1 MGCEITTIRNNNKS
15 KEISS
20 RTNLYDDDTTL
31 EKSMDCTIETVTSD
45 CSDLS
50 VGNAFNESD
59 IEIYNITDDIEY
71 SIPVPKMTKSR
82 METPATICTI
92 DTINSLRS
100 RRLLKVLLD
109 SGSRKT
115 LINRSVLPKNT
126 VTKKLQKGQTLKT
139 LAGKVAACEMVTL
152 RDLRLPEFD
161 KNRRIEQQ
169 KALVFDTEC
178 RYDIILGTD
187 FLSKAGISINYDTG
201 FMEWYE
207 NIIPLRDP
215 IGLNA
220 ETFDEMEDSLFIQI
234 EDELLGEDWLDSY
247 ATEILDAKYSVLD
260 IDGVVNDMN
269 HLTDNQ
275 KDDMRNL
282 LNKHKKLFD
291 GTLGVY
297 PHKKFHIDTDGSM
310 TPVHARAYPVPRV
323 HLETFKKELQHLVE
337 LGVLV
342 PQGVSEWASPTFI
355 VPKKDGRVRW
365 ISDLRQLNK
374 VVKRKQYP
382 LPIISDI
389 LRKRI
394 GYEYFTKLD
403 ISMQYY
409 TFELD
414 EESQDLCTIVT
425 PFGKFKYARL
435 PMGLSC
441 SPDFA
446 QEVMENIFRDVDD
459 TDVYIDD
466 VGCFSNDWNSHMELM
481 EIVLRKLQENGFT
494 VNPLKC
500 EWAVK
505 ETDWLGYWLTPRGL
519 KPWKKK
525 IDAILHMD
533 RPRTATEIRRFVGC
547 VNYYRDM
554 WPSRAHVLKPLTD
567 LAGLAKNAPIV
578 WTDEMDESFKKMK
591 KLMSADALAAYPDHN
606 KKYYIFTDAS
616 DFQLGSCLMQ
626 DGRPVAYFTKK
637 LTGAQRNYTTMEKEL
652 LSIVATLKEFRSM
665 LLGAKIHIFT
675 DHKNLT
681 FENLT
686 TQRVLRWRSYVEE
699 YSPKIHYI
707 EGENNILADNL
718 SRLNR
723 LPSPTELE
731 MAKDLVQPSTDVE
744 VDELENYFDEDEID
758 DYHTDVIRSGVTD
771 PDIDDMLDSY
781 LNLPEMEII
790 EENPLNFA
798 HIYEMQQADEK
809 LIAMQQKFPEQYINK
824 TLDDDVPDIICY
836 VRPNDDRESQWR
848 IALPEGMLLPTV
860 IWFHQVL
867 GHPGEKRLRETLQQ
881 RYYHPQLRRIVDR
894 YRCEH
899 CLRHKL
905 SGKGYGLLPEREMR
919 IAPWT
924 EVAVDLI
931 GPWEVKVNGRIVVF
945 NALTSIDTAS
955 NLVELTR
962 IDNKTSEHVTRKFEQ
977 SWLARYPLPTRC
989 VHDMGGEFTGS
1000 EFQQLLARL
1009 HLKDAQS
1016 TSKNPQSNAICERM
1030 HQTVANILRT
1040 LLHSNPPKNL
1050 TQAKDVM
1057 DDALATAMHA
1067 MRSTVATT
1075 IGSTPGTLAL

>member
-1 MGCEITTIRNNNKS
+1 MEYSSISDSITNEMDCEITTIRDNNKS
-15 KEISS
+15 KEIRS
-20 RTNLYDDDTTL
+20 RTTLYDDDTTL

-59 IEIYNITDDIEY
+59 IEIYNVTDDIEY

-115 LINRSVLPKNT
+115 LINRSVLPKNI

-215 IGLNA
+215 ISLNA
-220 ETFDEMEDSLFIQI
+220 ETFDDMEDSLFIQI

-297 PHKKFHIDTDGSM
+297 PHKKFHIDTDGSIA
-310 TPVHARAYPVPRV
+310 PVHARAYPVPRI

-466 VGCFSNDWNSHMELM
+466 VGCFSNDWNSHIDLM
-481 EIVLRKLQENGFT
+481 DIVLRKLQENGFT

-533 RPRTATEIRRFVGC
+533 LPRNSTEIRRFVGC

-554 WPSRAHVLKPLTD
+554 
-567 LAGLAKNAPIV
+567 
-578 WTDEMDESFKKMK
+578 
-591 KLMSADALAAYPDHN
+591 
-606 KKYYIFTDAS
+606 
-616 DFQLGSCLMQ
+616 
-626 DGRPVAYFTKK
+626 
-637 LTGAQRNYTTMEKEL
+637 
-652 LSIVATLKEFRSM
+652 
-665 LLGAKIHIFT
+665 
-675 DHKNLT
+675 
-681 FENLT
+681 
-686 TQRVLRWRSYVEE
+686 
-699 YSPKIHYI
+699 
-707 EGENNILADNL
+707 
-718 SRLNR
+718 
-723 LPSPTELE
+723 
-731 MAKDLVQPSTDVE
+731 
-744 VDELENYFDEDEID
+744 
-758 DYHTDVIRSGVTD
+758 
-771 PDIDDMLDSY
+771 
-781 LNLPEMEII
+781 
-790 EENPLNFA
+790 
-798 HIYEMQQADEK
+798 
-809 LIAMQQKFPEQYINK
+809 
-824 TLDDDVPDIICY
+824 
-836 VRPNDDRESQWR
+836 
-848 IALPEGMLLPTV
+848 
-860 IWFHQVL
+860 
-867 GHPGEKRLRETLQQ
+867 
-881 RYYHPQLRRIVDR
+881 
-894 YRCEH
+894 
-899 CLRHKL
+899 
-905 SGKGYGLLPEREMR
+905 
-919 IAPWT
+919 
-924 EVAVDLI
+924 
-931 GPWEVKVNGRIVVF
+931 
-945 NALTSIDTAS
+945 
-955 NLVELTR
+955 
-962 IDNKTSEHVTRKFEQ
+962 
-977 SWLARYPLPTRC
+977 
-989 VHDMGGEFTGS
+989 
-1000 EFQQLLARL
+1000 
-1009 HLKDAQS
+1009 
-1016 TSKNPQSNAICERM
+1016 
-1030 HQTVANILRT
+1030 
-1040 LLHSNPPKNL
+1040 
-1050 TQAKDVM
+1050 
-1057 DDALATAMHA
+1057 
-1067 MRSTVATT
+1067 
-1075 IGSTPGTLAL
+1075 